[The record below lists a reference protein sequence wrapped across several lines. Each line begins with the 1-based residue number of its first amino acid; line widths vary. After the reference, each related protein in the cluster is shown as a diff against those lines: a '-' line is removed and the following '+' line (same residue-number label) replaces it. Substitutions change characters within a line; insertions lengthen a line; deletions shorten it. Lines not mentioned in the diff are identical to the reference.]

1 VTIPVHLDKKNS
13 MNINAITPEP
23 RSSGRSSFSSAI
35 VIATAMATATL
46 VIVFRDGWLPLVQ
59 KNGPSHQ
66 VLETPEATHD
76 DPHAGHGHA
85 AHQEANSL
93 ELSPQARKNIGLS
106 TAPIKLQTF
115 VRSVSMPALVV
126 GKPGRSCVEVTA
138 PLGGRVTRIYPI
150 EGCAV
155 EPGQPLFNLR
165 LTHEDLVDAQ
175 GEFLRSAEELDVVDR
190 EIIRLKSIALPGA
203 IPGKRKLE
211 REYER
216 QKIKAGMNAQ
226 RQSLLLHGLT
236 LVQVKQILET
246 RELVQEI
253 SVVTPKQAENGHDQ
267 APLHPF
273 TLKRLDVKKGQ
284 YVDAGKSLCLLMDY
298 SDLYIEGRAFQQDAD
313 HLLQAARGKWDI
325 SATRTNYLEQSE
337 SIQGLK
343 IVYVDS
349 EVDPESR
356 VLHFYIGLPNT
367 IIHESK
373 TPDRHRFIAWQYK
386 LGQRMQ
392 VRIPVEQYPERIVLP
407 VDGVVK
413 EGAENYVFLQ
423 NGRHFNRVPVQ
434 VEFRDQ
440 LWTVIANDGSVFPGD
455 VVVTSGA
462 YQLQMA
468 LKNKAGGGLDP
479 HAGHS
484 H

>member
-106 TAPIKLQTF
+106 TAPIQPQTF
-115 VRSVSMPALVV
+115 VRTVSMPALVI
-126 GKPGRSCVEVTA
+126 GRPGRSAVEVTA

-150 EGCAV
+150 EGDAV

-175 GEFLRSAEELDVVDR
+175 GDFLRSAEELDVVDR
-190 EIIRLKSIALPGA
+190 EIKRLESIALPGA

-211 REYER
+211 RQYER

-226 RQSLLLHGLT
+226 QQSLLLHGLT
-236 LVQVKQILET
+236 LEQVQQILEN

-253 SVVTPKQAENGHDQ
+253 SVVTPRHGENGHDQ

-273 TLKRLDVKKGQ
+273 TLKRLDVKRGQ
-284 YVDAGKSLCLLMDY
+284 YVDAGRPLCLLMDY
-298 SDLYIEGRAFQQDAD
+298 ADLYIEGRAFEQDAD
-313 HLLQAARGKWDI
+313 QLLQASREGWDI
-325 SATRTNYLEQSE
+325 TATRTDYREQSE

-349 EVDPESR
+349 EVDLESR
-356 VLHFYIGLPNT
+356 ALHFYIGLPNT

-373 TPDRHRFIAWQYK
+373 TPDRHRFVTWQYK

-392 VRIPVEQYPERIVLP
+392 LRIPVEKYPERMVLP

-423 NGRHFNRVPVQ
+423 NGRHFDRVPVQ

-440 LWTVIANDGSVFPGD
+440 FWTVLANDGSIFPGD
-455 VVVTSGA
+455 VVATSGA

-468 LKNKAGGGLDP
+468 LKNKAGGGVDP
-479 HAGHS
+479 HAGHG

>member
-1 VTIPVHLDKKNS
+1 MNS
-13 MNINAITPEP
+13 NATKPEA
-23 RSSGRSSFSSAI
+23 RSSGQSSFSSAI
-35 VIATAMATATL
+35 VIATAVATATL
-46 VIVFRDGWLPLVQ
+46 VIVFRDGWLPLIQ
-59 KNGPSHQ
+59 TNGPSRQ
-66 VLETPEATHD
+66 VPATPAAIHD
-76 DPHAGHGHA
+76 DPHAGHGHED
-85 AHQEANSL
+85 HQEANSL

-106 TAPIKLQTF
+106 TAPVQLQTF
-115 VRSVSMPALVV
+115 VRTVSMPALVV
-126 GKPGRSCVEVTA
+126 GRPGRSAVEVTA

-150 EGCAV
+150 EGDAV

-175 GEFLRSAEELDVVDR
+175 GDFLRSAEELDVVDR
-190 EIIRLKSIALPGA
+190 EISRLESIALPGA

-211 REYER
+211 REYEQ

-226 RQSLLLHGLT
+226 QQSLLLHGLT
-236 LVQVKQILET
+236 LEQVKQILET

-253 SVVTPKQAENGHDQ
+253 NVVTPKRVESGPDQ

-284 YVDAGKSLCLLMDY
+284 YVDAGKPLCLLMDY
-298 SDLYIEGRAFQQDAD
+298 GDLYIEGRAFEQDAD
-313 HLLQAARGKWDI
+313 QLLQAAREKWDI
-325 SATRTNYLEQSE
+325 TAIRTDYGERSE
-337 SIQGLK
+337 SIRGLK

-356 VLHFYIGLPNT
+356 ALYFYIGLPNT

-373 TPDRHRFIAWQYK
+373 TPDQHRFVTWQYK
-386 LGQRMQ
+386 PGQRMQ
-392 VRIPVEQYPERIVLP
+392 VRIPVEEYPERIVLP

-423 NGRHFNRVPVQ
+423 NGRHFNRIPVQ

-455 VVVTSGA
+455 VVATSGA

-468 LKNKAGGGLDP
+468 LKNKTAGGVDP